1 MGLMRVVSDWL
12 ARRRFEGTKKGTAD
26 VGRYGEQL
34 AVNALRDAGLSIIA
48 RNEIIDRREIDI
60 IAREGDLLVFVE
72 VKTRR
77 DHTFGAPM
85 EAVTRKVQERI
96 RYAANLYLVRYKLR
110 DTGIRFDVVTV
121 DLGEGETKVEVVRGA
136 F

>member
-1 MGLMRVVSDWL
+1 MGVIRGVRDWL
-12 ARRRFEGTKKGTAD
+12 ARRQYERSKKGTAD

-34 AVNALRDAGLSIIA
+34 AVNALRDAGYAIIA

-60 IAREGDLLVFVE
+60 IAKEGDLLVFVE

-77 DHTFGAPM
+77 DHAFGTPM
-85 EAVTRKVQERI
+85 EAVTRKTQERF
-96 RYAANLYLVRYKLR
+96 RYAANLYLVRHKLKE
-110 DTGIRFDVVTV
+110 TSVRFDVVTI
-121 DLGEGETKVEVVRGA
+121 DLSDGEEKVEVVRGA

>member
-1 MGLMRVVSDWL
+1 MGLVRAVRDWW
-12 ARRRFEGTKKGTAD
+12 AKRTFERSKQGTAE

-34 AVNALRDAGLSIIA
+34 AVNALRDAGYAIIS

-60 IAREGDLLVFVE
+60 IARDGDLLVFVE

-77 DHTFGAPM
+77 DHLFGAPM

-96 RYAANLYLVRYKLR
+96 RYAGNLYLIRHKLKE
-110 DTGIRFDVVTV
+110 TSVRFDVVTV
-121 DLGEGETKVEVVRGA
+121 DVGEEEPKVEVVKGA